1 MMDGGVFRKGCQED
15 SVLKRA
21 LKLLVVASIAVG
33 MASAAENPFIGG
45 WKLNSSMSRM
55 PDEMKVESKGGNTY
69 SFDFGGGAETIVA
82 DGTDQAGSRGTM
94 LSVKPD
100 GSDTWIVERKKD
112 GRLLLKA
119 TWKLSKDGNTLTDF
133 YREFGPDGSTV
144 SMDYV
149 YQRSGGGSGFAA
161 DWQSIK
167 ETMNSPYVLQVKAY
181 QGDGLSFIFTTE
193 QKTRNLKLDGK
204 DYPKEGP
211 NANPGSSFSS
221 RRVDEHTLEM
231 TDKAGGKV
239 IDTREIRV
247 SPDGKT
253 LTMTVH
259 ASGRSE
265 PDVLV
270 FDRE

>member
-1 MMDGGVFRKGCQED
+1 MDGGVFRRGRKED
-15 SVLKRA
+15 SVPKHA
-21 LKLLVVASIAVG
+21 LRLLVVASIAVG
-33 MASAAENPFIGG
+33 MAWAAENPFIGD
-45 WKLNSSMSRM
+45 WKLNPSKSRM

-69 SFDFGGGAETIVA
+69 SFNFGGGTETIVA
-82 DGTDQAGSRGTM
+82 DGTDQAGVRGTM

-119 TWKLSKDGNTLTDF
+119 TWKLSKDSNTLTDF
-133 YREFGPDGSTV
+133 YREFEPNGSTV

-204 DYPKEGP
+204 DYPKEGS
-211 NANPGSSFSS
+211 NASPGSSFSS

-259 ASGRSE
+259 APGRRE